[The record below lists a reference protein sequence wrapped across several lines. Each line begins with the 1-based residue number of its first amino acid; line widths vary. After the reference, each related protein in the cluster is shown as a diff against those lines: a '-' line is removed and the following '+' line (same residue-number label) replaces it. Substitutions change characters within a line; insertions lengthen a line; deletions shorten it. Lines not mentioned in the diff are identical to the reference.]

1 MLPLTRQDT
10 RPSILSWWSDSNPGL
25 QGPTINLHAV
35 AKPLLKVMYHRQALG
50 IIKRSRGA
58 PLSSET
64 LSIFSSYLP
73 LSYVSSSTKVAILTE
88 LLERADLQRDDA
100 LAIVHSADD
109 HLPTEI
115 NAWHIEVPNTT
126 FDPEREQRRL
136 QLSNIKVVLFGQRES
151 GKTTLLKNL
160 RLYLAPD
167 AFQAEAGA
175 WRSVIRLNLVRSINF
190 VLSKLEIPSSQ
201 PSPSDSASS
210 SELRR
215 LSINLAPLRHVE
227 ETLIN
232 LIGGSSPLDEN
243 SQAGQYHS
251 AKVSEISVRAGAG
264 WTAFRRG
271 FTSGSDREEHADEL
285 QASRILS
292 ACAGDI
298 MTLWAAP
305 EVQQIL
311 KAFLDQ
317 VQRIC
322 DENYTPKPDD
332 ILRARVHTV
341 GPEEYFI
348 PMKNHKNPRLQS
360 WTVYDVDDS
369 TMRRAG
375 TWVQFFDEVEAIV
388 FLVPIS
394 TFDEVLEENPEVNR
408 LEDSLNRW
416 KALCSNKLLASV
428 HFILFLNKADIL
440 NSKLQSGVQ
449 FNSYLR
455 SYGNRPNKLNEV
467 IRYLK
472 RHFAAIHR
480 ENSPRARLLYQYI
493 ASAIDARATATITSN
508 INDIR
513 IRKALKIKSFPLKG
527 PTS

>member
-1 MLPLTRQDT
+1 MRA
-10 RPSILSWWSDSNPGL
+10 I
-25 QGPTINLHAV
+25 IV
-35 AKPLLKVMYHRQALG
+35 ASVWDHVL
-50 IIKRSRGA
+50 
-58 PLSSET
+58 
-64 LSIFSSYLP
+64 
-73 LSYVSSSTKVAILTE
+73 E
-88 LLERADLQRDDA
+88 LLELRNSGVWSLASQLLKLRDGTN
-100 LAIVHSADD
+100 LASNKPDPILFSLATRIWQVWGNDVN
-109 HLPTEI
+109 
-115 NAWHIEVPNTT
+115 NAVDQIHT
-126 FDPEREQRRL
+126 FTRDTKIL
-136 QLSNIKVVLFGQRES
+136 LLGHAES
-151 GKTTLLKNL
+151 GKSTLLRN
-160 RLYLAPD
+160 LYLYFAPK

-175 WRSVIRLNLVRSINF
+175 WRSVICLNLVRSVNF
-190 VLSKLEIPSSQ
+190 VLSKLEIPSSHAGDVQ
-201 PSPSDSASS
+201 PSSSDSASS

-215 LSINLAPLRHVE
+215 LLIALAPLRQVE

-232 LIGGSSPLDEN
+232 LIGGSSPLDEK

-311 KAFLDQ
+311 EGQKIALENQPGFFLDQ

-348 PMKNHKNPRLQS
+348 PIE
-360 WTVYDVDDS
+360 
-369 TMRRAG
+369 AG

-388 FLVPIS
+388 FLAS
-394 TFDEVLEENPEVNR
+394 MSAFDEVLDENPK
-408 LEDSLNRW
+408 EDSLNRW

-428 HFILFLNKADIL
+428 QFILFLSNVDIL
-440 NSKLQSGVQ
+440 ISKLKSGVQ
-449 FNSYLR
+449 FNSYVP
-455 SYGNRPNKLNEV
+455 SYGHRPNEPKDV
-467 IRYLK
+467 IKYLM
-472 RHFAAIHR
+472 RHFVAIHK
-480 ENSPRARLLYQYI
+480 EYSPHEHKMRLHV
-493 ASAIDARATATITSN
+493 ASAIDAKATATAINYIHETILLKTLNTTN
-508 INDIR
+508 IM
-513 IRKALKIKSFPLKG
+513 
-527 PTS
+527 